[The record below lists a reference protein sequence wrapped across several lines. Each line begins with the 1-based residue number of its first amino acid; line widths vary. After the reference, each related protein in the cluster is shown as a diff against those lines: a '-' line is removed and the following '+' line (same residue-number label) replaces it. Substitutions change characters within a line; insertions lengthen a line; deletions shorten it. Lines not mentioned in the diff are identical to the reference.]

1 MIKVDNKKAILNI
14 TKKYMLVNRRRNIIG
29 IIAIILTTLL
39 FTTIFTIT
47 GIIKNSIEEQTFR
60 QTGGNYH
67 GVFKGLNSSEKD
79 DLIKD
84 SKMVS
89 PGYRL
94 FLGIGINKEFSK
106 SQVEVSYIEDV
117 ITQGLFSSPTFGNLP
132 RNNTNELACDSKV
145 LELLKIKPQL
155 GEKIS
160 LKVRLGNGEIIEDEF
175 ILSGW
180 WKYDEA
186 LFANQVIVPESYI
199 LSQLKNYQETEYDL
213 TGKMDLYFYLRSDKH
228 IEDDIRE
235 IAKRQGYQI
244 DDKKSNNYVN
254 YGVNWSYLGNRLNEN
269 ISIGLVVAILSVI
282 SLIFV
287 SGYMIIFNIFQISV
301 TQDIRFYALLKTI
314 GTTKKQIR
322 KIVLLQGLILSLI
335 GIPLGVVVGYGLGT
349 ALSTV
354 VSKML
359 NNINIYYS
367 YNILVIIFSIF
378 FSFATVIASCI
389 RPGIIASKIS
399 PVEGVNY
406 VEKSRTT
413 RTKKKV
419 NKFSILSLS
428 LENIK
433 RSKKRSVL
441 VVISLT
447 LATILFQSTLN
458 FVKGFSMEKYL
469 DNWIVSDFILGK
481 ASYFNNLKL
490 KPIQYL
496 TLSENSISD
505 VDKGIPM
512 VESGRIYTGMNAQ
525 ISLTKDEIQSYRGNK
540 FDSEEY
546 DYLEALEKDK
556 EGKLFDYI
564 NLYGMDEFPLSKLNV
579 FQGDLSNL
587 DKIDNGIVAIYKN
600 DDYGNLI
607 ENSNIKKLGDKV
619 KIRQYAGYK
628 VVDRNSYREVL
639 DWEGRDLNEIFFEP
653 LEFYDREYT
662 VVALATMKHSMSY
675 RYYGNLQFV
684 MDTKTMDINLDG
696 NKVMTYLF
704 DVEEGQDEKVE
715 TFLKE
720 YTKNNQDLDYE
731 SKIGYINS
739 FKEFRGVFLILGM
752 GLSSILAVIAIVN
765 FFNTIATSIIWR
777 RREFATLEAIG
788 MTKKQINKMVILEGA
803 FYIILSLILF
813 LLLIFAIDL
822 FILNNINK
830 ILWFYSKKTY
840 YIGGIVIYTIY
851 LVIGILVP
859 LWSFSKIQKE
869 SIVERLKIY

>member
-1 MIKVDNKKAILNI
+1 MIKVDNKKTIINI
-14 TKKYMLVNRRRNIIG
+14 TKKYMLANRRRNIIG
-29 IIAIILTTLL
+29 IIAIILTALL

-67 GVFKGLNSSEKD
+67 GVFKGLNLSEKD
-79 DLIKD
+79 DLIKG

-94 FLGIGINKEFSK
+94 FLGIGINEEFSK
-106 SQVEVSYIEDV
+106 SQVEVSYIEEA
-117 ITQGLFSSPTFGNLP
+117 ITKGLYSSPTFGNLP
-132 RNNTNELACDSKV
+132 RNNTKEVACDSKV
-145 LELLKIKPQL
+145 LELLKINPQL

-160 LKVRLGNGEIIEDEF
+160 LKVRLGNGKIIEDEF
-175 ILSGW
+175 LLSGW

-186 LFANQVIVPESYI
+186 LFANQIIVPESYI
-199 LSQLKNYQETEYDL
+199 LSQLKNYQETEYDQ
-213 TGKMDLYFYLRSDKH
+213 TGKMDLYFYLENDKH
-228 IEDDIRE
+228 IEDDIKE

-244 DDKKSNNYVN
+244 DDKNSSNYVN

-269 ISIGLVVAILSVI
+269 ISIGLVATIVSIL
-282 SLIFV
+282 SLIFI

-335 GIPLGVVVGYGLGT
+335 GIPLGVVAGHGLGT
-349 ALSTV
+349 VLSTV

-378 FSFATVIASCI
+378 FSFVTVIASCI
-389 RPGIIASKIS
+389 RPGIIASKIA
-399 PVEGVNY
+399 PVEGVKY

-413 RTKKKV
+413 RRKKKV

-458 FVKGFSMEKYL
+458 FVKGFNMEKYL

-490 KPIQYL
+490 SPIQYL
-496 TLSENSISD
+496 TISEKSIRD
-505 VDKGIPM
+505 VDKSIPM
-512 VESGRIYTGMNAQ
+512 VESGKIYTGMNAQ
-525 ISLTKDEIQSYRGNK
+525 IALTKDEIQSYRENK
-540 FDSEEY
+540 IDSEEY

-556 EGKLFDYI
+556 EGKIFDYI

-587 DKIDNGIVAIYKN
+587 DKIENGIVAIYKN

-607 ENSNIKKLGDKV
+607 EDSNIKKLGDRV
-619 KIRQYAGYK
+619 KIRQYTGYK
-628 VVDRNSYREVL
+628 AVDRNSYKEVL
-639 DWEGRDLNEIFFEP
+639 DWEDKDLNEIYFEP
-653 LEFYDREYT
+653 LNFYDREYT
-662 VVALATMKHSMSY
+662 IVALATMKYPMSY
-675 RYYGNLQFV
+675 RYFGNLEFV
-684 MDTKTMDINLDG
+684 MDTKTMDITLDG

-704 DVEEGQDEKVE
+704 NVEKEQNEKVE
-715 TFLKE
+715 VFLKE
-720 YTKNNQDLDYE
+720 YTKNNKDLDFE
-731 SKIGYINS
+731 SKIRYINS
-739 FKEFRGVFLILGM
+739 YKEFRGVFLILGM

-765 FFNTIATSIIWR
+765 FFNTIVTSIIWR
-777 RREFATLEAIG
+777 RREFATLQAIG
-788 MTKKQINKMVILEGA
+788 MTNKQMNKMVILEGI

-813 LLLIFAIDL
+813 LVLIFAIDL
-822 FILNNINK
+822 FILNNISK
-830 ILWFYSKKTY
+830 IFWFYSKETFY
-840 YIGGIVIYTIY
+840 MGGIVIYAIY

-859 LWSFSKIQKE
+859 LWSFGKIQRK